1 MIGAG
6 MYGKNHEF
14 IGTAFGESK
23 DSLKPGDSSSFDL
36 SSQEIPQKELDKVK
50 TFSVSATTYFNK

>member
-23 DSLKPGDSSSFDL
+23 DSLKSGDSGLFDL
-36 SSQEIPQKELDKVK
+36 YSPEIPRKEFDKVK